1 MFINPLTM
9 LLKIAP
15 NRLISDIQKEFNHAF
30 PFLKLEFF
38 NNKSFSRSDFSAKQL
53 IPATRKVG
61 DSYAAIK
68 DADIEIKEVMKVNE
82 LEKLFK
88 EQLNL
93 AVQVFRKSGT
103 VWLETT
109 MTDNWTLQQQ
119 NNHGKELSTGKTIS
133 NKADDYDLNRDADR

>member
-1 MFINPLTM
+1 MFINPMTM

-15 NRLISDIQKEFNHAF
+15 NRLISDIQKEFNNAF

-61 DSYAAIK
+61 DSHTVIT
-68 DADIEIKEVMKVNE
+68 DGNIEIKEEMKVIE
-82 LEKLFK
+82 LEKFFK
-88 EQLNL
+88 EKFGL

-109 MTDNWTLQQQ
+109 MTDNWTLLQQ
-119 NNHGKELSTGKTIS
+119 NNHGKELSTNKTVS
-133 NKADDYDLNRDADR
+133 DNPDDFDLTRDSG

>member
-1 MFINPLTM
+1 MFTNPMTM
-9 LLKIAP
+9 FLKIAP
-15 NRLISDIQKEFNHAF
+15 NRLISDIQKEFNKAF

-38 NNKSFSRSDFSAKQL
+38 NNKSLSRTVFPAKQI

-61 DSYAAIK
+61 DSQTAIT
-68 DADIEIKEVMKVNE
+68 DGDIEITEEMKVNE
-82 LEKLFK
+82 LEKFFQ
-88 EQLNL
+88 EQFSL

-119 NNHGKELSTGKTIS
+119 NNHGKELSAGKTVS
-133 NKADDYDLNRDADR
+133 DKADDYDLSRDADH

>member
-1 MFINPLTM
+1 M

-15 NRLISDIQKEFNHAF
+15 NRLISDIQKEFNKAF

-38 NNKSFSRSDFSAKQL
+38 NNKSFSRSDFSAKQI

-61 DSYAAIK
+61 DSQTAIT
-68 DADIEIKEVMKVNE
+68 DGDIEIHEEMKVKE
-82 LEKLFK
+82 LEKFFK
-88 EQLNL
+88 EQFSL

-109 MTDNWTLQQQ
+109 MTDNWTLQHQ
-119 NNHGKELSTGKTIS
+119 NNHGREISTGKS
-133 NKADDYDLNRDADR
+133 NIDKADDYDLSRDADH